1 MMRYF
6 GYGQGGGFPLVMGIC
21 GILMAVFF
29 VLLVVFVIR
38 ALVWGPRR
46 HSRYMHGMSGHW
58 MDEEDEALNVLR
70 RRFAAGEISKE
81 EYEDRLKTLKGSS

>member
-6 GYGQGGGFPLVMGIC
+6 GYGGWGGAPWIMGIC
-21 GILMAVFF
+21 GVIMAVFF
-29 VLLVVFVIR
+29 VLLVAFVIR

-46 HSRYMHGMSGHW
+46 WGHGAHGMGGHW
-58 MDEEDEALNVLR
+58 MNEEDEALAILR

-81 EYEDRLKTLKGSS
+81 EYEERLKTLKGA